1 MMTNSPE
8 ASAVA
13 SASVLPSSRNST
25 LAFGA
30 ARPAM
35 TASPVGSTLTA
46 SKAGFGGGTGASLAA
61 SPPDG
66 EAAGARAGGSAAGA
80 AGAALGAFGS
90 GALARTC
97 GGGGLGHRKSG
108 WVQ

>member
-1 MMTNSPE
+1 MTNSPE

-13 SASVLPSSRNST
+13 SATVLPSSRNST

-46 SKAGFGGGTGASLAA
+46 SKAGLSGETVASFAAWPPGADTA
-61 SPPDG
+61 
-66 EAAGARAGGSAAGA
+66 AAGA
-80 AGAALGAFGS
+80 AGSTAGAAGGTLAAFGS

-97 GGGGLGHRKSG
+97 GAGGLGHRNAG